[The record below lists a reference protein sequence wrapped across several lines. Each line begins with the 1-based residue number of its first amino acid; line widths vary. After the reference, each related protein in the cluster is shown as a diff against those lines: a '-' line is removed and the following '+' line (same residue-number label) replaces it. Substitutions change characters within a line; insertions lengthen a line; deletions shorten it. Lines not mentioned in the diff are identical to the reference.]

1 MFTFAIQIC
10 NFIYRGRFGL
20 NFNLDQTKNTVTDR
34 AFGVLNLFIY
44 NSNKFTYKFDI
55 QSIIKYVVMKKRS
68 LLLFAAA
75 AILSV
80 RVLKPTK
87 PTM

>member
-1 MFTFAIQIC
+1 MFTFAIQIY

-20 NFNLDQTKNTVTDR
+20 NFNLDQAKNTVTDR

-55 QSIIKYVVMKKRS
+55 QSSRTFRQEEKNPLRNREYHQYEG
-68 LLLFAAA
+68 
-75 AILSV
+75 
-80 RVLKPTK
+80 
-87 PTM
+87 